1 MATFGIGSINMD
13 GDTLRCPQ
21 CGENYLH
28 HRNTTIFERS
38 EDDKLT
44 TVIAQSEHE
53 AHISKFPSADTCNPS
68 DRRNGI
74 IIEFECE
81 HCHYDYGDA
90 SPELTNR
97 FRLAIIQ
104 HKGNTFVEWV

>member
-1 MATFGIGSINMD
+1 MSTFGNSSVAFD
-13 GDTLRCPQ
+13 GDILTCPRCS
-21 CGENYLH
+21 ENYLH

-53 AHISKFPSADTCNPS
+53 AQVSSFPSADTCNPS
-68 DRRNGI
+68 ARRNGI
-74 IIEFECE
+74 LIEFECE
-81 HCHYDYGDA
+81 HCHYSDKGEILQ
-90 SPELTNR
+90 PP
-97 FRLAIIQ
+97 FQLAIIQ

>member
-1 MATFGIGSINMD
+1 MAAFGIKSINMD

-21 CGENYLH
+21 CSENYLH

-53 AHISKFPSADTCNPS
+53 AQVSRFPSADTCNPS

>member
-1 MATFGIGSINMD
+1 MATFGESSVAFD
-13 GDTLRCPQ
+13 GDTLKCPQ

-44 TVIAQSEHE
+44 TVIAQNGEE
-53 AHISKFPSADTCNPS
+53 VQATKFPSADTCNPS
-68 DRRNGI
+68 YRRNGI
-74 IIEFECE
+74 IIEFQCE

-90 SPELTNR
+90 SL

>member
-1 MATFGIGSINMD
+1 MASFGKSSVIID
-13 GDTLRCPQ
+13 DDVLKCPQ
-21 CGENYLH
+21 CGGNYLH

-53 AHISKFPSADTCNPS
+53 AQVSRFPSADTCNPS
-68 DRRNGI
+68 YRRNGI
-74 IIEFECE
+74 IIEFQCE

-90 SPELTNR
+90 SPELQGF